1 MKHLRVLARAQP
13 AHKLRIL
20 KGLQKMESK
29 VAVTGGSIAD
39 VDAIHNADV
48 GLAMG
53 SGCSAAKGVS
63 DMILTNDDFNATLRA
78 VMWGRNIYH
87 NVSRFL
93 QFQITV
99 NISAVLVVCFGS
111 FYFGESPLSAVQLL
125 WINVI
130 MDTMAAFA
138 LGTEPP
144 LQAVVAGEPYRDM
157 QVLQPQ
163 IWRQILGISLWNFL
177 VVMCVVF
184 LAPAVAGLT
193 PYTYETP
200 NTDEAKKA
208 HMTYVFTIFVFL
220 QLFNQ
225 INCRKDG
232 VKEYNV
238 FAKFFHNFYFVI
250 VLLGEVAFQF
260 FCTNV
265 TPGLMGVSALGKK
278 EWGACLMLGS
288 TALLM
293 SALLKCTPKRWVEK
307 FKVGLVDET
316 RVVEETGMLK
326 AFNQAAATQVGG
338 GAGPA
343 DDSKDAGAAED
354 LATKKLAA

>member
-1 MKHLRVLARAQP
+1 
-13 AHKLRIL
+13 
-20 KGLQKMESK
+20 MESK

-99 NISAVLVVCFGS
+99 NISAVLVVCFGA

-144 LQAVVAGEPYRDM
+144 LQAVVAGEPYRNM

-184 LAPAVAGLT
+184 LAPAVAGLA
-193 PYTYETP
+193 PYGYEATSEL
-200 NTDEAKKA
+200 NLAKRR

-238 FAKFFHNFYFVI
+238 FAKFFHNFYFII
-250 VLLGEVAFQF
+250 VLLGEVAVQF

-265 TPGLMGVSALGKK
+265 TPGLMGVSELSKK

-293 SALLKCTPKRWVEK
+293 SALLKCTPRKWVEK
-307 FKVGLVDET
+307 FKVKLVDET
-316 RVVEETGMLK
+316 REVEETGMLK

-338 GAGPA
+338 GAGPEA
-343 DDSKDAGAAED
+343 DSKDAGAAD
-354 LATKKLAA
+354 DTKKLAA